1 MLQTIIAILIT
12 IFAQSMT
19 PAQLHSCEYL
29 AEKHGYVV
37 EQTYEGYAKEND
49 YYIVE
54 IDGELYEVESDD
66 LEIGDKVTCY
76 FLTDE
81 EVVRTVYEWK

>member
-19 PAQLHSCEYL
+19 PAQLQSCEYL
-29 AEKHGYVV
+29 TEKHGYVV
-37 EQTYEGYAKEND
+37 EQTYEGYAEEND

-66 LEIGDKVTCY
+66 LEAGDKVTCY